1 MISTRQS
8 RFLLEVTNADVISPG
23 TLAYIEA
30 RAKNRFYDYVLRK
43 FLEKEEN
50 DGFTKAD
57 LARRIGRRP
66 EVITRL
72 LGAPGNWTIE
82 TAALLLVGICGEELE
97 PQSRAFAGRPKRNFG
112 TDDLLNG
119 KKAAP
124 LAKEP
129 APKEVASPEVIKS
142 RNFVKLR
149 WDAHP

>member
-1 MISTRQS
+1 
-8 RFLLEVTNADVISPG
+8 VTNNDVISPG

-43 FLEKEEN
+43 FLEREER

-66 EVITRL
+66 EVITRW

-82 TAALLLVGICGEELE
+82 TAAVLLAGICAEELE

-112 TDDLLNG
+112 TDDLLSG
-119 KKAAP
+119 KKTAP
-124 LAKEP
+124 LAKEANP
-129 APKEVASPEVIKS
+129 REVASPEALKS
-142 RNFVKLR
+142 RNSVKLR